1 MSNQKKTAED
11 FYKLGN
17 ELYEAGDFEQAIFYY
32 DGAIKLDPTWVNPH
46 YNKSLSLACI
56 ENYSA
61 ALQEIQLVLEL
72 KPDYAEA
79 YYIMGLAQ
87 EYSKKYDEAE
97 KAYLK
102 AIDLNPGY
110 NDAKNRLEALEKEK
124 SKPKTRISSSSDDK
138 ISSADLMNEI
148 NELIKNGQYNEALT
162 VVKNGLTKQPDN
174 IHLLLHKTIL
184 EAKIE
189 AATKRF
195 VVIGLKELKEA
206 VDRLIIYPL
215 KFADHP
221 LYQAT
226 IAKTS
231 KGFLIFGPPGCGKT
245 HFIKS
250 LATKAGIT
258 LIEVVLSDVLS
269 MWCGESEKRL
279 TEVFAKAKET
289 AKSGTPILLFID
301 EVDALGY
308 ARTMTPEP
316 NDASS
321 NRHLIATFLKLLDG
335 IQDIPNIVVVGATN
349 RLWSVDEALRRPGR
363 LGSAILYVPP
373 PDEHA
378 RKELFK
384 HYSWE
389 TPGHTNLK
397 FKELA
402 RQTPWFSGD
411 DIRNICRDVHF
422 KLAQNNIKYKKNR
435 HAEMRDF
442 IKLIKN
448 KKLQLQTINWMRQVT
463 RYYDEGKI
471 DSKEIDR
478 KLLEDIERFRKNEF
492 SPDRDTREDHD
503 PSFI

>member
-1 MSNQKKTAED
+1 
-11 FYKLGN
+11 
-17 ELYEAGDFEQAIFYY
+17 
-32 DGAIKLDPTWVNPH
+32 
-46 YNKSLSLACI
+46 
-56 ENYSA
+56 
-61 ALQEIQLVLEL
+61 
-72 KPDYAEA
+72 
-79 YYIMGLAQ
+79 
-87 EYSKKYDEAE
+87 
-97 KAYLK
+97 
-102 AIDLNPGY
+102 
-110 NDAKNRLEALEKEK
+110 
-124 SKPKTRISSSSDDK
+124 
-138 ISSADLMNEI
+138 
-148 NELIKNGQYNEALT
+148 
-162 VVKNGLTKQPDN
+162 
-174 IHLLLHKTIL
+174 
-184 EAKIE
+184 
-189 AATKRF
+189 
-195 VVIGLKELKEA
+195 
-206 VDRLIIYPL
+206 
-215 KFADHP
+215 
-221 LYQAT
+221 
-226 IAKTS
+226 
-231 KGFLIFGPPGCGKT
+231 
-245 HFIKS
+245 
-250 LATKAGIT
+250 
-258 LIEVVLSDVLS
+258 